1 MTHYSRDAFIS
12 LSSFET
18 EDLHPYEDGMAEDW
32 IQRQGDSI
40 ESGNM
45 VVYAITLRYEATLV
59 GAISLAINKG
69 SQWGEL
75 GYWIGKPYWVL
86 RSEYGKL
93 PRLIE

>member
-69 SQWGEL
+69 SQ
-75 GYWIGKPYWVL
+75 
-86 RSEYGKL
+86 
-93 PRLIE
+93 